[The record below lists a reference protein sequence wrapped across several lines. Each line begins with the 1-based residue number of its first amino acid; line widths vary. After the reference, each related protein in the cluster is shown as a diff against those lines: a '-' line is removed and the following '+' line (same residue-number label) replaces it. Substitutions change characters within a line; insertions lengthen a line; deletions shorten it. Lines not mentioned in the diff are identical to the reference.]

1 MAAAIEP
8 SSPAAIGRWET
19 LRRQLGER
27 LSKDLL
33 EEVAREDLIA
43 TRRVRARL
51 SGRLALAYLLA
62 LLVHG
67 AGLGAGVAGIVL
79 LAGAWSNLFVPLVGV
94 VLLLLCIAAR
104 PRLVQVPDR
113 LLPRER
119 FPALHALSDR
129 IAAALGAHPPDG
141 IGVSADFTANYRVA
155 GWRREHHVEIGS
167 PLMAILTPAEQV
179 ALIAHELAHGVNGD
193 PLRGQFLGHAVDTL
207 AAWATAARP
216 LAIGQLGNG
225 TAGGPIVSLVGLPFE
240 LAMLAVSELLFAAAR
255 GMLWLVMRE
264 SQRAEYLADL
274 LAASVAGTA
283 AMQGVLEKT
292 YLHEVVDAAVRV
304 HALTTPHDAIE
315 PAVRNAAAA
324 VSEAELDSHRAA
336 SRSESWR
343 TDASHPPTAMR
354 VDQLL
359 RRAESAPTVTL
370 LPAEKEA
377 LAEEVSRLLQ
387 MSQTTL
393 VGRQLEAIHG

>member
-1 MAAAIEP
+1 
-8 SSPAAIGRWET
+8 
-19 LRRQLGER
+19 
-27 LSKDLL
+27 
-33 EEVAREDLIA
+33 
-43 TRRVRARL
+43 
-51 SGRLALAYLLA
+51 
-62 LLVHG
+62 
-67 AGLGAGVAGIVL
+67 
-79 LAGAWSNLFVPLVGV
+79 
-94 VLLLLCIAAR
+94 
-104 PRLVQVPDR
+104 
-113 LLPRER
+113 
-119 FPALHALSDR
+119 
-129 IAAALGAHPPDG
+129 
-141 IGVSADFTANYRVA
+141 
-155 GWRREHHVEIGS
+155 
-167 PLMAILTPAEQV
+167 
-179 ALIAHELAHGVNGD
+179 VNGD

-359 RRAESAPTVTL
+359 RKAESAPTVTL
-370 LPAEKEA
+370 LPAEMEA

-393 VGRQLEAIHG
+393 VGRQLEAIYR

>member
-8 SSPAAIGRWET
+8 SSATAIGRWEMV
-19 LRRQLGER
+19 RRQLGER
-27 LSKDLL
+27 LSRNLL
-33 EEVAREDLIA
+33 EEVSREDLIA
-43 TRRVRARL
+43 TRRLRVRV

-67 AGLGAGVAGIVL
+67 AGLGAGVAGVML
-79 LAGAWSNLFVPLVGV
+79 LAGPWSNLFIPLGGV
-94 VLLLLCIAAR
+94 ALMLLCIAAR
-104 PRLVQVPDR
+104 PRLPQAPDH
-113 LLPRER
+113 LLSRER

-129 IAAALGAHPPDG
+129 IAAALGARPVDG
-141 IGVSADFTANYRVA
+141 IGVCADFNANYRVA
-155 GWRREHHVEIGS
+155 GWRRERYVEIGS

-179 ALIAHELAHGVNGD
+179 ALLAHELSHGVNGD

-207 AAWATAARP
+207 AAWGTAARP
-216 LAIGQLGNG
+216 LAIGQLGQG
-225 TAGGPIVSLVGLPFE
+225 MAAGPIVSLVGLPFE
-240 LAMLAVSELLFAAAR
+240 LMMLAVSELLFAAAR

-274 LAASVAGTA
+274 LAATVAGSA
-283 AMQGVLEKT
+283 AMRGVLEKT
-292 YLHEVVDAAVRV
+292 YLDEVVDAAVRV

-315 PAVRNAAAA
+315 PTVRGAAAA
-324 VSEAELDSHRAA
+324 VSAAELDAHRAT

-359 RRAESAPTVTL
+359 RREDRPPTVTL
-370 LPAEKEA
+370 LPADEQA

-393 VGRQLEAIHG
+393 VGRKLEAIYG

>member
-8 SSPAAIGRWET
+8 SSATAIRRWESV
-19 LRRQLGER
+19 RRQLGER
-27 LSKDLL
+27 LSRNLL
-33 EEVAREDLIA
+33 EEVSREDLIA
-43 TRRVRARL
+43 TRRLRVRV

-67 AGLGAGVAGIVL
+67 AGLGAGVAGVML
-79 LAGAWSNLFVPLVGV
+79 LAGAWNNLFIPLGGV
-94 VLLLLCIAAR
+94 ALVLLCIAAR
-104 PRLVQVPDR
+104 PRLPQAPDH
-113 LLPRER
+113 LLSRER

-129 IAAALGAHPPDG
+129 IAAALGARPVDG
-141 IGVSADFTANYRVA
+141 IGVCADFNANYRVA
-155 GWRREHHVEIGS
+155 GWRRERYVEIGS

-179 ALIAHELAHGVNGD
+179 ALLAHELSHGVNGD

-207 AAWATAARP
+207 AAWGTAARP
-216 LAIGQLGNG
+216 LAIGQLGQG
-225 TAGGPIVSLVGLPFE
+225 MAAGPIVSLVGLPFE
-240 LAMLAVSELLFAAAR
+240 LLMLTVSELLFAAAR

-274 LAASVAGTA
+274 LAATVAGSA
-283 AMQGVLEKT
+283 AMRGVLEKT
-292 YLHEVVDAAVRV
+292 YLDEVVDAAVRV

-315 PAVRNAAAA
+315 PAVRGAAAA
-324 VSEAELDSHRAA
+324 VGAAELDAHRAA

-359 RRAESAPTVTL
+359 RREDLPPTVAL
-370 LPAEKEA
+370 LPADEQA

-393 VGRQLEAIHG
+393 VGRKLEAIYG

>member
-8 SSPAAIGRWET
+8 SSTTAIGRWESV
-19 LRRQLGER
+19 RRQLGER
-27 LSKDLL
+27 LSSDLL
-33 EEVAREDLIA
+33 EEVSREDLVA
-43 TRRVRARL
+43 TRRARARW

-67 AGLGAGVAGIVL
+67 AGLAAGVAGVL
-79 LAGAWSNLFVPLVGV
+79 LLTGPWTHVFIPLGGV
-94 VLLLLCIAAR
+94 ALVLLCIAAR
-104 PRLVQVPDR
+104 PRLPRAPDH
-113 LLPRER
+113 LLTRER

-129 IAAALGAHPPDG
+129 IAAALGARPLDG
-141 IGVSADFTANYRVA
+141 IGVSADFNANYRVA
-155 GWRREHHVEIGS
+155 GWRRERYVEIGS

-179 ALIAHELAHGVNGD
+179 ALLAHELSHGVNGD

-207 AAWATAARP
+207 AAWGTAARP
-216 LAIGQLGNG
+216 LDIGQLGRG
-225 TAGGPIVSLVGLPFE
+225 MAAGPIVSLVGLPFE
-240 LAMLAVSELLFAAAR
+240 LAMLGVSELLFAAAR

-274 LAASVAGTA
+274 LAASVAGSTA
-283 AMQGVLEKT
+283 MRGVLEKT

-304 HALTTPHDAIE
+304 HALTKPHDAIE
-315 PAVRNAAAA
+315 PAVRSAVAA
-324 VSEAELDSHRAA
+324 VSDADLDAHRAA
-336 SRSESWR
+336 SRSGSWR

-359 RRAESAPTVTL
+359 RRGDRAPTVTL
-370 LPAEKEA
+370 LPAEEQA
-377 LAEEVSRLLQ
+377 LAEEVGRLLQ

-393 VGRQLEAIHG
+393 VGRKLEAIYG